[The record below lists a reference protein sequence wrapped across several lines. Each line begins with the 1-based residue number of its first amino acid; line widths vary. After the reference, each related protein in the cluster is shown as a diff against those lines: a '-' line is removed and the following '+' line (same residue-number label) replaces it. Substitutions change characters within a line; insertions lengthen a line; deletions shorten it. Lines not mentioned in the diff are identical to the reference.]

1 MKVGDKHLQLAFTS
15 YSIDIIEVT
24 IKTFTVLGLY
34 GFRVLGFYGYAE
46 VTISPRK
53 PPYNLKTLKPHN
65 RTTA

>member
-1 MKVGDKHLQLAFTS
+1 MLWTFFQFDMV
-15 YSIDIIEVT
+15 EVT

-34 GFRVLGFYGYAE
+34 GFRVLRLYGYTE